1 MDNKTYEIS
10 SAEWEVMNI
19 IWMKNMQVRIIYI
32 EEIQM
37 QKDWSPKTIRTLIT
51 RLYKKGFID
60 RKKDNKIFQYY
71 SLVEE

>member
-19 IWMKNMQVRIIYI
+19 IWMKKYASANNII

-51 RLYKKGFID
+51 RLYK
-60 RKKDNKIFQYY
+60 N
-71 SLVEE
+71 LVNIVLPHYLCAEILK

>member
-19 IWMKNMQVRIIYI
+19 IWMKKYASANNII

-51 RLYKKGFID
+51 RLY
-60 RKKDNKIFQYY
+60 
-71 SLVEE
+71 

>member
-19 IWMKNMQVRIIYI
+19 IWMKKYASANNII

-51 RLYKKGFID
+51 RLYKRIY
-60 RKKDNKIFQYY
+60 R
-71 SLVEE
+71 S